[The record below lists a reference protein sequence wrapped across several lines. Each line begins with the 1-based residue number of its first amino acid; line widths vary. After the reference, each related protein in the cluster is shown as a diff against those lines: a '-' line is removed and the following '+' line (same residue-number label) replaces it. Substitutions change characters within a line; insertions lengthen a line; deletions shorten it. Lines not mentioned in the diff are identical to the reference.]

1 MFVKRNSPNPYYPDM
16 GMFLILIPFI
26 SAINYYLTYSNI
38 RLDWFLLLTFT
49 IDTVQGYFAWLGV
62 RYFIL
67 YLDKKLPFHKGAL
80 RRIIWQQIGVLF
92 IGLLIIS
99 FQTELVS
106 WIAKGK
112 PAPLTFYTLDL
123 FIIGIWFF
131 VVNGVYIG
139 LHYYHQWQKAESRQL
154 QENDVQETLS
164 QQILLQEN
172 YSKVRG
178 LVVRIGKQDTRLSYE
193 ELAGFYVDDVYVVA
207 CHLEG
212 KKYYLDQSLD
222 KIEKSLP
229 GGVFFRLNRKFIL
242 HQQMVSGFKRAE
254 HGKLQVLLHK
264 HECFP
269 SEIPVSRTKAP
280 AFKSWFQ
287 PE

>member
-1 MFVKRNSPNPYYPDM
+1 MPEKRLFPDRYYPDILL
-16 GMFLILIPFI
+16 FLILIPFI
-26 SAINYYLTYSNI
+26 SAINYYLTYSRIQLN
-38 RLDWFLLLTFT
+38 WFLALTFT

-67 YLDKKLPFHKGAL
+67 YLDKKLPYQKGAL
-80 RRIIWQQIGVLF
+80 RRIIWQQVGVLF

-99 FQTELVS
+99 LLTEWVS
-106 WIAKGK
+106 WLAKGE
-112 PAPLTFYTLDL
+112 PAPLDFYTLDL

-131 VVNGVYIG
+131 VVNGVYVG
-139 LHYYHQWQKAESRQL
+139 LHYYHQWQKAESRQ
-154 QENDVQETLS
+154 Q
-164 QQILLQEN
+164 QEN
-172 YSKVRG
+172 YPPENHSDETSSKIRG
-178 LVVRIGKQDTRLSYE
+178 LVVRTGKQDIRLSYE

-207 CHLEG
+207 CHFGG

-229 GGVFFRLNRKFIL
+229 AGVFFRMNRKFIL

-254 HGKLQVLLHK
+254 NGKLLVLLQT

-269 SEIPVSRTKAP
+269 SEVPVSRTKAP

>member
-1 MFVKRNSPNPYYPDM
+1 MLQKRNSPDPYYPDVVL
-16 GMFLILIPFI
+16 FLILIPFI
-26 SAINYYLTYSNI
+26 SAFNYYLTYTNI
-38 RLDWFLLLTFT
+38 RPNGFLLLTFS
-49 IDTVQGYFAWLGV
+49 IDTVQGYLAWLGV

-67 YLDKKLPFHKGAL
+67 YLDKKMPYQKGVL
-80 RRIIWQQIGVLF
+80 WRIIWQQIGVLF

-99 FQTELVS
+99 LLTELVS

-112 PAPLTFYTLDL
+112 PAPLNFYTLDL

-139 LHYYHQWQKAESRQL
+139 LYYYHQWQKAESRQ
-154 QENDVQETLS
+154 QPENYPTENQPEETL
-164 QQILLQEN
+164 
-172 YSKVRG
+172 SKVRG
-178 LVVRIGKQDTRLSYE
+178 LVVRSGKQDLRLSYE

-207 CHLEG
+207 CHFGG

-222 KIEKSLP
+222 KIEKILP
-229 GGVFFRLNRKFIL
+229 TGVFFRMNRKFIL

-254 HGKLQVLLHK
+254 NGKLLVLLHT

-269 SEIPVSRTKAP
+269 AEVPVSRTKAP